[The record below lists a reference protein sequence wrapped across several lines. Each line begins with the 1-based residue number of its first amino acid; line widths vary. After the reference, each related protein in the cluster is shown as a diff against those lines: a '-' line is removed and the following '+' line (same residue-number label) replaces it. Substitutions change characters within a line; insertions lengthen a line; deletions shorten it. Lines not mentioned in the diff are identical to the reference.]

1 MTGPN
6 VTGPT
11 GNGQPGTEQE
21 QADRLAERLL
31 QAHRRVRAA
40 ELSTDDKGRVTR
52 RLIALTDASK
62 HDVPR
67 ASARL
72 DALIA
77 DLDAG
82 RVSPD

>member
-1 MTGPN
+1 MTGS
-6 VTGPT
+6 
-11 GNGQPGTEQE
+11 TEQE
-21 QADRLAERLL
+21 QADRLADRLL
-31 QAHRRVRAA
+31 EAHRRVRSA

-62 HDVPR
+62 RDVGR

-72 DALIA
+72 DALFA